1 MIIVNYNTK
10 TLTIDAI
17 DSIVEKTEG
26 VSYEIIVVD
35 NNSNDGSKSALIKK
49 YGNKIKLICNEKNI
63 GFGRA
68 NNIAIK
74 SANGKYI
81 FLLNSDTLLI
91 NNAIKIFY
99 DYMDKHTNIGVC
111 GGSLYNLDMT
121 QQISYGHFPSLRQ
134 VFFEEYQ
141 FSKLFSKYFNKN
153 LSVGCIV
160 DSDNTQIV
168 DYVSG
173 ADMFI
178 RKSII
183 DSIGGFDEDFFL
195 YYEETELNYRIN
207 KLGYKSVILPDAK
220 IIHLCGKS
228 YEKEIK
234 LSKFEIQQN
243 SKFLF
248 FKKAYGI
255 KYTKLLKV
263 LLNVSYSLK
272 FIASFNKKY
281 LDWIRVNIKL
291 GW

>member
-1 MIIVNYNTK
+1 
-10 TLTIDAI
+10 LTIDAI

-35 NNSNDGSKSALIKK
+35 NNSIDGSALELIKK
-49 YGNKIKLICNEKNI
+49 FGNKIKLISNHKNI

-74 SANGKYI
+74 IAKGKYI
-81 FLLNSDTLLI
+81 FLLNSDTLLV
-91 NNAIKIFY
+91 NNAMKYFF
-99 DYMDKHTNIGVC
+99 DYMEKHTDNAIC
-111 GGSLYNLDMT
+111 GGALYNLDMS
-121 QQISYGHFPSLRQ
+121 QQISYGHFPSLKQ
-134 VFFEEYQ
+134 VFFEEFQ
-141 FSKLFSKYFNKN
+141 LSKLFVKYFNKN
-153 LSVGCIV
+153 LSVGCVLDTNNIR
-160 DSDNTQIV
+160 IV

-183 DSIGGFDEDFFL
+183 QSIGGFDADFFL

-228 YEKEIK
+228 FGNDVK
-234 LSKFEIQQN
+234 LSKFKIQQN

-255 KYTKLLKV
+255 KHTKFLKV
-263 LLNVSYSLK
+263 LLNFSYSIK

-281 LDWIRVNIKL
+281 IDWIRINNNL
-291 GW
+291 RW